1 MNRLHIN
8 FQVEDLERARELYGA
23 LLGQAPTFEKAD
35 YIKWD
40 LDDPALSLSATSRG
54 NGAVLDH
61 LGIKFDSQ
69 AGLEAAMER
78 MEAIGE
84 PLRAQKGATCC
95 YAQSDKGW
103 WKDPAGMA
111 WELFFTHGQVDEF
124 GGSSGPRDESAEG
137 GNRRA
142 ACC

>member
-8 FQVEDLERARELYGA
+8 LQVTDLEEARTVYGA
-23 LLGQAPTFEKAD
+23 LLGQAPTFEKSD

-40 LDDPALSLSATSRG
+40 IDNPALSLSVTARG
-54 NGAVLDH
+54 NSPALDH
-61 LGIKFDSQ
+61 LGIKYESL
-69 AGLEAAMER
+69 AAVEAAAAR
-78 MEAIGE
+78 MEAIGQ
-84 PLRAQKGATCC
+84 PLREQRNATCC

-103 WKDPAGMA
+103 WKDPSGTA
-111 WELFFTHGQVDEF
+111 WELFYTHGQVEAFGRNPDE
-124 GGSSGPRDESAEG
+124 EVSADG